1 MSFYNFFEQ
10 NILDNPEIL
19 NTHEQKNYKSVANYF
34 DMKVFF
40 ILISLVAKIKNGK
53 IFKNLVK

>member
-19 NTHEQKNYKSVANYF
+19 NTHEQKNYKDVANYF
-34 DMKVFF
+34 DMKVSIFYF
-40 ILISLVAKIKNGK
+40 NFLSCKNPK
-53 IFKNLVK
+53 WKNI